1 MQDIPRKTALILS
14 GGGARAAYQVGVLK
28 AISSLM
34 REGASSPFRILCGT
48 SAGAINAAA
57 VAISAG
63 RFHEGVRRLVAVWGN
78 FHVGQVFRAD
88 ARGTLKSGGRWLGA
102 MFLGGLGKFNPMFL
116 LDRRPLF
123 ELIKSHLP
131 MEQIQ
136 RSIDEGYLDAVSITA
151 SGYSSGASISFFQGT
166 DSLLPWQ
173 RARRIGQRAQ
183 ITIDHLMAS
192 SAIPLIFSAI
202 KLEHEFFGDGSMRQM
217 APISPA
223 IHLGAE
229 RVMVIGVRP
238 QNGPAH
244 YQEPVEYPSLAQ
256 IAGHVLNTVFTDN
269 LEMDLERLQRINDIV
284 SAMPRAAAQSVPW
297 RPIKTLVVAPSRDPA
312 EIAMRHRDAL
322 PRPVRLLFR
331 GVGVHNNE
339 GADLLS
345 FLLFEKSFCRELID
359 LGYHDTLARRDEI
372 CDFLAL
378 QPAPVQ
384 ASEIAVG

>member
-1 MQDIPRKTALILS
+1 MQDMSQKTALILS

-28 AISSLM
+28 GISTLM

-57 VAISAG
+57 LAISAG

-78 FHVGQVFRAD
+78 FHVEQVFRAD
-88 ARGTLKSGGRWLGA
+88 ARGTFKSGGRWLGA

-123 ELIKSHLP
+123 ELMKSHLP

-136 RSIDEGYLDAVSITA
+136 ASIDAGHLDAISITA
-151 SGYSSGASISFFQGT
+151 SGYTSGASISFFQGV
-166 DSLLPWQ
+166 DELLPWQ

-183 ITIDHLMAS
+183 LTIDHLMAS
-192 SAIPLIFSAI
+192 SAIPFIFSAI

-217 APISPA
+217 SPISPA

-238 QNGPAH
+238 QNGLAH
-244 YQEPVEYPSLAQ
+244 YQEPAEYPSLAQ

-284 SAMPRAAAQSVPW
+284 GAMPRAAQALPW
-297 RPIKTLVVAPSRDPA
+297 RPIDTLVVAPSRDPA

-345 FLLFEKSFCRELID
+345 FLLFEKAFCRELID
-359 LGYHDTLARRDEI
+359 LGYRDTLARRDEI
-372 CDFLAL
+372 CDFLSL
-378 QPAPVQ
+378 NPTPVL
-384 ASEIAVG
+384 ASETAVG